1 MYSPDGTQVTLY
13 LDGVGVPVTQQQ
25 RAITTDT
32 AKMAHDFY
40 EVAFLRSYYVVTR
53 ARWEIGQSTAIN
65 GVYTGPDGA
74 GYSYFPSW
82 GYGEGGVACLFA
94 GRKTD
99 RTLLAVGMFTH
110 IDGRS
115 VAEANYTINSLTKSV
130 TFTLY
135 RITTRLELDLTG
147 DWDFRSSFFT
157 ASGQLNYYTNSQ
169 IETYPPYSYPVA
181 SFTIAEK
188 VSLGGVEYPYY
199 KLPKDKS
206 VKARYRFFL
215 NSPHKSIVVVYKY
228 GSIKPEVIKRE
239 PRFLSG
245 EQYHYVRAK
254 IDTGTTVKLDW
265 NTEPFLASGLDAD
278 GFIPHHNNG
287 SWAFSDYYGLHFIF
301 DTSESQGGIFSFTF
315 RLPVCNI
322 NSYVGSSSTPD
333 PSTVWY
339 LQPGFGRDLFSLD
352 NGVDNAGGCI
362 LMGTEDFDD
371 VIEIYTK

>member
-1 MYSPDGTQVTLY
+1 V
-13 LDGVGVPVTQQQ
+13 
-25 RAITTDT
+25 
-32 AKMAHDFY
+32 AKIIHDYY
-40 EVAFLRSYYVVTR
+40 EVVFWNNNPLVV
-53 ARWEIGQSTAIN
+53 ARTAWEIGQSAGIK
-65 GVYTGPDGA
+65 GVYTGPDGT
-74 GYSYFPSW
+74 GYSYLPSN
-82 GYGEGGVACLFA
+82 GYWQGCACLFA

-99 RTLLAVGMFTH
+99 RTLLAVGLLTH
-110 IDGRS
+110 IDGRAG
-115 VAEANYTINSLTKSV
+115 AETNFTISSSTKSV

-135 RITTRLELDLTG
+135 SITTRLELNLDH

-157 ASGQLNYYTNSQ
+157 ASGQLNSYTNSSN
-169 IETYPPYSYPVA
+169 EFYPPYNYPVA

-206 VKARYRFFL
+206 VKAKYRFFL
-215 NSPHKSIVVVYKY
+215 SYPQLQHIVVYKY

-239 PRFLSG
+239 PRILSG
-245 EQYHYVRAK
+245 GQYHYVRAK

-265 NTEPFLASGLDAD
+265 NYHFFLEQGLDAD
-278 GFIPHHNNG
+278 GYIPHHYWG
-287 SWAFSDYYGLHFIF
+287 YWAFSNWDGLRFIF

-315 RLPVCNI
+315 RLPVCNL
-322 NSYVGSSSTPD
+322 NSYVGSSAND

-339 LQPGFGRDLFSLD
+339 LQPGFDRDLFSLD
-352 NGVDNAGGCI
+352 NGENAGGCI